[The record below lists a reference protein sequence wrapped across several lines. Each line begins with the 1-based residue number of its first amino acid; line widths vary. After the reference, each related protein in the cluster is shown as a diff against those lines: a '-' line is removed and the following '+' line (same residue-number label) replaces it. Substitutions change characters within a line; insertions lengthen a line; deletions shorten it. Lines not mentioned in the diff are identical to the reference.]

1 MQKHFD
7 GLQDLAAS
15 VDVSVKGDWELRLY
29 SCDERMAMLD
39 TNAYRVLRAQKHHN
53 AEELELIQGDYI
65 YISEDS
71 WSSSE
76 NWVCGTSW
84 LTGQTGFLPK
94 NFVAQDSETHTWT
107 VHLALPL
114 SGQDLMQQASTT
126 VLTSSTSTASLD
138 RLKEL
143 ASAVTNS
150 SWTLNSTTIDQELVP
165 MNNHKQPSM
174 SSTISLASGA
184 TTSTN
189 MSKKKSS
196 QMQIQN
202 RTPRKIFVVRHGE
215 RVDFTFNNWI
225 QHCFDQSSQ
234 YLRKD
239 LNMPKSVPLRH
250 KGPEGFARDCP
261 LTVMGTLQASLVGE
275 AMKEAGI
282 TINHVYCSPSLR
294 CIQTAYSLLKSLGA
308 LELPIHVEP
317 GMYFF
322 LKHGLIFIFL
332 IASSVFTEKKF

>member
-1 MQKHFD
+1 M
-7 GLQDLAAS
+7 
-15 VDVSVKGDWELRLY
+15 DVSVKGDWELRLY

-39 TNAYRVLRAQKHHN
+39 SNAYRVLRSQNPLHN
-53 AEELELIQGDYI
+53 AEELELILGDYI

-76 NWVCGTSW
+76 TWVCGTSW

-94 NFVAQDSETHTWT
+94 NFVTQTAETHTWT

-114 SGQDLMQQASTT
+114 SGRDMSSSSAVLST
-126 VLTSSTSTASLD
+126 STSTASLD

-150 SWTLNSTTIDQELVP
+150 TWTLNTLDQELV
-165 MNNHKQPSM
+165 MNHKP
-174 SSTISLASGA
+174 TPN
-184 TTSTN
+184 TN
-189 MSKKKSS
+189 KKKP
-196 QMQIQN
+196 QQPRQ
-202 RTPRKIFVVRHGE
+202 PRKIFVVRHGE

-225 QHCFDQSSQ
+225 QHCFDQSGQ
-234 YLRKD
+234 FLRKD
-239 LNMPKSVPLRH
+239 LNMPKSVPLRN

-294 CIQTAYSLLKSLGA
+294 CIQTCHALLKSLGA
-308 LELPIHVEP
+308 LDLPIHVEP
-317 GMYFF
+317 GAINHRFF
-322 LKHGLIFIFL
+322 NAYDLLEFCTN
-332 IASSVFTEKKF
+332 SSILS

>member
-1 MQKHFD
+1 MPKNWN
-7 GLQDLAAS
+7 S
-15 VDVSVKGDWELRLY
+15 SRYY
-29 SCDERMAMLD
+29 SYNKNNL
-39 TNAYRVLRAQKHHN
+39 
-53 AEELELIQGDYI
+53 EEKKTREIKIFFFNFHLQGDYI

-71 WSSSE
+71 WSSSDS
-76 NWVCGTSW
+76 WVCGTSW

-94 NFVAQDSETHTWT
+94 NFVAQTAETHTWT

-114 SGQDLMQQASTT
+114 SGRDMELQSSTT

-150 SWTLNSTTIDQELVP
+150 SWTLNSTIDHQDTV
-165 MNNHKQPSM
+165 MNHNKPTSM
-174 SSTISLASGA
+174 SSTTSLA
-184 TTSTN
+184 TSAN
-189 MSKKKSS
+189 MSTKKKSS

-317 GMYFF
+317 GM
-322 LKHGLIFIFL
+322 
-332 IASSVFTEKKF
+332 

>member
-39 TNAYRVLRAQKHHN
+39 TNAYRVLRAQKQHHHNN

-114 SGQDLMQQASTT
+114 SGQDMQQASTT

-165 MNNHKQPSM
+165 MNNQKQPSM

-196 QMQIQN
+196 QMQID
-202 RTPRKIFVVRHGE
+202 I
-215 RVDFTFNNWI
+215 
-225 QHCFDQSSQ
+225 
-234 YLRKD
+234 
-239 LNMPKSVPLRH
+239 
-250 KGPEGFARDCP
+250 
-261 LTVMGTLQASLVGE
+261 
-275 AMKEAGI
+275 
-282 TINHVYCSPSLR
+282 
-294 CIQTAYSLLKSLGA
+294 
-308 LELPIHVEP
+308 
-317 GMYFF
+317 
-322 LKHGLIFIFL
+322 
-332 IASSVFTEKKF
+332 

>member
-71 WSSSE
+71 WSSSDS
-76 NWVCGTSW
+76 WVCGTSW

-94 NFVAQDSETHTWT
+94 NFVAQTAETHTWT

-114 SGQDLMQQASTT
+114 SGQDMQQSSST

-150 SWTLNSTTIDQELVP
+150 SWTLNSTIIDQELAP
-165 MNNHKQPSM
+165 TMSNHKQ
-174 SSTISLASGA
+174 STTSLASGA
-184 TTSTN
+184 TN
-189 MSKKKSS
+189 MSKKKSF

-294 CIQTAYSLLKSLGA
+294 CIQTAHSLLKSLGA

-317 GMYFF
+317 GNVFF
-322 LKHGLIFIFL
+322 CFNNIHIFFC
-332 IASSVFTEKKF
+332 

>member
-1 MQKHFD
+1 ME
-7 GLQDLAAS
+7 LQS
-15 VDVSVKGDWELRLY
+15 
-29 SCDERMAMLD
+29 
-39 TNAYRVLRAQKHHN
+39 
-53 AEELELIQGDYI
+53 
-65 YISEDS
+65 
-71 WSSSE
+71 
-76 NWVCGTSW
+76 
-84 LTGQTGFLPK
+84 
-94 NFVAQDSETHTWT
+94 
-107 VHLALPL
+107 
-114 SGQDLMQQASTT
+114 STT

-150 SWTLNSTTIDQELVP
+150 SWTLNSTIDHQDTV
-165 MNNHKQPSM
+165 MNHNKPTSM
-174 SSTISLASGA
+174 SSTTSLA
-184 TTSTN
+184 TSAN
-189 MSKKKSS
+189 MSTKKKSS

-317 GMYFF
+317 GM
-322 LKHGLIFIFL
+322 
-332 IASSVFTEKKF
+332 